1 MFWRRARTPTLLQM
15 EAVECGAAAL
25 GIVLGYHG
33 RFVPLAEL
41 RQRCGVSRD
50 GNKASQIVQA
60 ARSYGLEARGLT
72 RELESLT
79 ALKAPFVVHWQFNH
93 FLVVEGITRQG
104 VHVNDPMAGH
114 RKIPLAEF
122 SEGYTGV
129 VLEFV
134 PGPEFRKAGRPP
146 RLLPALLGRLR
157 GYWASL
163 IAALLAGLLLV
174 LPGLAIPVFTGIYID
189 DILVKGT
196 TSWLRPLLAVMT
208 VTILMQLVLLLLEKT
223 CLRRLMLA
231 LTAQLS
237 ARFYWHLLRLP
248 LLFYGQRYSGEIAYR
263 LYLNQ
268 KLATVLTGKL
278 ADAVIGLVRMG
289 LYLVILSCFSL
300 VLTGI
305 GVVCAILNFVV
316 LRALGPRRV
325 EASLRMV
332 QGQGKAA
339 AAGLAGLQGIET
351 LKAAGMETG
360 YFAKWCGYYSK
371 AEMAHQELEA
381 TTLALGVLPA
391 MLEWLALSLVLGIGG
406 LQVMAGAMSLG
417 MLVAFQSLMHQF
429 LEPVAELTRLSG
441 TLQELRADVQRL
453 DDVLDQPADRGDG
466 CKDNPITNHQSPIT
480 NLEVRNLSFGYARL
494 GPPLIQD
501 FNLQLS
507 PGRRV
512 ALVGRSG
519 SGKSTLA
526 RLILGLHEPWSGEI
540 LLDQRPRKTI
550 PEPVLARSLG
560 FVDQDLML
568 FEGTVRENLTLWD
581 RAIPEEALLR
591 ACRDAG
597 LDDLVVSL
605 PGGLDAVLQEDGANL
620 SGGQR
625 QRLEIARALVNRPMV
640 LVLDEATSALDP
652 ETEAVVL
659 ENLRSRGCAC
669 LIVAHRLSTIRDC
682 DEIVVL
688 DNGRVVERGTHE
700 DLWALQGH
708 YAQLIQTASDDETES

>member
-1 MFWRRARTPTLLQM
+1 MSWDRVRTPTLLQM

-72 RELESLT
+72 REVASL
-79 ALKAPFVVHWQFNH
+79 AQLRAPYVVHWQFNH
-93 FLVVEGITRQG
+93 FLVVEGMTRNG

-114 RKIPLAEF
+114 RKISLQEF

-129 VLEFV
+129 VLELK
-134 PGPEFRKAGRPP
+134 PGPEFRKEGRPT
-146 RLLPALLGRLR
+146 RLLPALFGRLR
-157 GYWASL
+157 GYWGVML
-163 IAALLAGLLLV
+163 AALLAGLLLV
-174 LPGLAIPVFTGIYID
+174 LPGMAIPVFTSIYID
-189 DILVKGT
+189 NVLLERH

-208 VTILMQLVLLLLEKT
+208 ITILMQMVLLLLEKT

-248 LLFYGQRYSGEIAYR
+248 LTFYGQRYSGELAYR
-263 LYLNQ
+263 LHLNQ
-268 KLATVLTGKL
+268 KLATILTGKL
-278 ADAVIGLVRMG
+278 ADALIGLVRMG

-300 VLTGI
+300 LLTGI
-305 GVVCAILNFVV
+305 GVVFAIVNFIA
-316 LRALGPRRV
+316 LRILGPRRV

-332 QGQGKAA
+332 QDQGKVA

-351 LKAAGMETG
+351 LKASGMETG
-360 YFAKWCGYYSK
+360 YFAKWAGYCGK

-381 TTLALGVLPA
+381 TTLTLGVLPA
-391 MLEWLALSLVLGIGG
+391 MLEWLAMSLVLGVGG
-406 LQVMAGAMSLG
+406 LQVMAGALSLG

-441 TLQELRADVQRL
+441 TLQELRADLQRL
-453 DDVLDQPADRGDG
+453 DDVLDQPALPAPAVGGDENG
-466 CKDNPITNHQSPIT
+466 AVVGRLEGQV
-480 NLEVRNLSFGYARL
+480 EVRDLSFGYARL
-494 GPPLIQD
+494 EPPLIEHFD
-501 FNLQLS
+501 LRLS

-512 ALVGRSG
+512 ALVGKSG
-519 SGKSTLA
+519 SGKSTIA
-526 RLILGLHEPWSGEI
+526 RLILGLHQPWSGEV
-540 LLDQRPRKTI
+540 LLDGRRPDAI
-550 PEPVLARSLG
+550 PRAALARSLG

-581 RAIPEEALLR
+581 STLREEALLG
-591 ACRDAG
+591 ACRDAV
-597 LDDLVVSL
+597 LDDVLTSL
-605 PGGLDAVLQEDGANL
+605 PGGLDGVLQEDGANL

-625 QRLEIARALVNRPMV
+625 QRLEIARALVSRPAV

-652 ETEAVVL
+652 ETEVILL
-659 ENLRSRGCAC
+659 ENLSRRECAC

-688 DNGRVVERGTHE
+688 DNGKVVERGSHE
-700 DLWALQGH
+700 ELWALQGH
-708 YAQLIQTASDDETES
+708 YAQLMQTASDDET